1 MTQLTGS
8 IAGTRLFCRRRWLNP
23 DSQPDARVLADMH
36 SRLCARYEDFA
47 SCPLPHF
54 LNVVGGIARVWSVR
68 TMDDDEFR
76 QPTGSFPA
84 LLSASSSRRAWP
96 STSLAAPLTDRPAA
110 ELSAHALAPSSSAPD
125 VSGPSP
131 GAGNPASAAADPAAQ
146 LLLQTT
152 RALPAASDTGD
163 SDDREEGSGGF
174 SCLAMRSM
182 LNRGDDGGGVGGPGD
197 GGTGPCS
204 RERAESRGS
213 RQSRRL
219 GDPAGASSPF
229 ALSHAAVGGLPAA
242 LLSPDSPSP
251 AFPSTAPAVQG
262 PGSCFLQDGGE
273 SPPWTSASEG
283 DSDDDSDD
291 DSGSALGPGTA
302 GLWMVTRATGQP
314 AAAAASPGF
323 AATPAAGGGHGP
335 QAASG
340 GVGGDVDME
349 LHGAWGREMSPILEE
364 WGPS

>member
-1 MTQLTGS
+1 
-8 IAGTRLFCRRRWLNP
+8 
-23 DSQPDARVLADMH
+23 MH

-131 GAGNPASAAADPAAQ
+131 GAGHPASAATDPAAQ

-163 SDDREEGSGGF
+163 SDDRERWTRGSGGI
-174 SCLAMRSM
+174 SGLTTGSM
-182 LNRGDDGGGVGGPGD
+182 PNRAVDGGGVGGRGD

-229 ALSHAAVGGLPAA
+229 ALSHAAVGGLQAA
-242 LLSPDSPSP
+242 LLSPDSPAP
-251 AFPSTAPAVQG
+251 AFPSTALAVQG
-262 PGSCFLQDGGE
+262 PRSCFLQDGGE

-323 AATPAAGGGHGP
+323 AAAATADDYGSP
-335 QAASG
+335 AASG
-340 GVGGDVDME
+340 DVGGDVDME
-349 LHGAWGREMSPILEE
+349 LQGAWGREMSPILEE